1 MQTTHD
7 DYNKMQADY
16 YIIKVERFNQGLTQA
31 DLAKKAKLSLSVIRK
46 AEGGQSISPK
56 TNRAIR
62 DALGLE

>member
-1 MQTTHD
+1 
-7 DYNKMQADY
+7 MQADY

-46 AEGGQSISPK
+46 AECGQSISPK